1 MRNVILAL
9 LSVAYDTI
17 KETMADSLDLIP
29 FEAAITA
36 LVHLI
41 SQGDYEAIAAN
52 GQAGRMGAEGIKC
65 AVETYPYTVIPLPSE
80 AFELAE
86 VYRIDETRLDIYL
99 PLWTPEEGRSDLT
112 LCLSCYTIGSNTQVE
127 VNDLRVL

>member
-1 MRNVILAL
+1 M
-9 LSVAYDTI
+9 D
-17 KETMADSLDLIP
+17 DSRHAGLP

-52 GQAGRMGAEGIKC
+52 GQAGRMGAEGIKR

-80 AFELAE
+80 AFELAYA
-86 VYRIDETRLDIYL
+86 YRINETRLDIYL
-99 PLWTPEEGRSDLT
+99 PLWTHEEGRSDLT
-112 LCLSCYTIGSNTQVE
+112 LCLSCHTTSTDIRVE

>member
-1 MRNVILAL
+1 M
-9 LSVAYDTI
+9 T
-17 KETMADSLDLIP
+17 DSLDLIP
-29 FEAAITA
+29 FEATITA
-36 LVHLI
+36 LVRLI

-52 GQAGRMGAEGIKC
+52 GQAGRMGAEGIKR

-99 PLWTPEEGRSDLT
+99 PLWTHEEGRSDLT

-127 VNDLRVL
+127 VNDLRWL

>member
-1 MRNVILAL
+1 
-9 LSVAYDTI
+9 
-17 KETMADSLDLIP
+17 MADSLGLIP
-29 FEAAITA
+29 FTAIIA
-36 LVHLI
+36 KLVGLI

-52 GQAGRMGAEGIKC
+52 GQAGRVGAEGIKR

-99 PLWTPEEGRSDLT
+99 PLWTHEEGRSDLT
-112 LCLSCYTIGSNTQVE
+112 LCLSYNTTSTDMRVE

>member
-1 MRNVILAL
+1 MRSV
-9 LSVAYDTI
+9 LSI
-17 KETMADSLDLIP
+17 KGTMTDSLDLLP
-29 FEAAITA
+29 FEATITA

-41 SQGDYEAIAAN
+41 SRGYYEAIAAN

-65 AVETYPYTVIPLPSE
+65 AVETYPCTVIPLPSE

-99 PLWTPEEGRSDLT
+99 PLWTHEEGRSDLT
-112 LCLSCYTIGSNTQVE
+112 LCLSCHTTSTDIRVE